1 MKVKKYVG
9 DTIQDTIFKVKA
21 DLGADAIILN
31 TRKYTKGG
39 FLGLKIFGEKKVEVL
54 AALED
59 EKDEGNEKT
68 LDEINDLK
76 NMVSNLERGWKKE
89 EDFKENLNQ
98 NVGEI
103 YDHLLAQGVEKEYC
117 KNIINNIAKN
127 LNEDEDF
134 SKVNVNDFKKEL
146 LRIIGDG
153 EGIKTAEKNKIVAFI
168 GPTGV
173 GKTTT
178 IAKLAA
184 KFSLEKDIEVG
195 MITADTYRIA
205 AVQQLKTYS
214 DIMNIPLKVV
224 YNEEELKETMN
235 SDFAD
240 KDLILLDT
248 AGSSWSD
255 KMQLG
260 RLKSFT
266 NKKLIDETHLLLSL
280 NTKKEDIDKVLN
292 QFSNLDADK
301 ILLTKIDETTSYG
314 DLINIRKDYDLPYSY
329 ITYGQDV
336 PDDISEA
343 NKEDLLKYLLG
354 DKYE

>member
-59 EKDEGNEKT
+59 EKDEDNEKT
-68 LDEINDLK
+68 LAEINDLK
-76 NMVSNLERGWKKE
+76 NMVSNLEKGWKKE
-89 EDFKENLNQ
+89 EEFKEKLNEE
-98 NVGEI
+98 VGEL
-103 YDHLLAQGVEKEYC
+103 YDHLLLQGVEKEFC
-117 KNIINNIAKN
+117 KNIINKIAQN
-127 LNEDEDF
+127 TGEDENLT
-134 SKVNVNDFKKEL
+134 KVKLDDLKREL
-146 LRIIGDG
+146 LKIIGDG
-153 EGIKTAEKNKIVAFI
+153 QGIKINKKNKVVAFI

-224 YNEEELKETMN
+224 YNEDELKETMN
-235 SDFAD
+235 SEFAD
-240 KDLILLDT
+240 RDLILLDT

-280 NTKKEDIDKVLN
+280 NTKKEDIDKILN
-292 QFSNLDADK
+292 RFSNLDADK
-301 ILLTKIDETTSYG
+301 IILTKIDETTSYG
-314 DLINIRKDYDLPYSY
+314 DLINIRKNYDLPYSY
-329 ITYGQDV
+329 ITFGQDV
-336 PDDISEA
+336 PDDICEA
-343 NKEDLLKYLLG
+343 KKEDLLKYLLG
-354 DKYE
+354 DKNE

>member
-68 LDEINDLK
+68 LTEINDLK
-76 NMVSNLERGWKKE
+76 DMVSNLEKGWKKE
-89 EDFKENLNQ
+89 DNFKDKLNEK
-98 NVGEI
+98 VGEI
-103 YDHLLAQGVEKEYC
+103 YEHLLAQGVEIEFC
-117 KNIINNIAKN
+117 KNLINKIAQN
-127 LNEDEDF
+127 NSEDKDL
-134 SKVNVNDFKKEL
+134 SKVKVEDLKKEL
-146 LRIIGDG
+146 LKIIGDG
-153 EGIKTAEKNKIVAFI
+153 QGIQIAKKSKVVAFI

-235 SDFAD
+235 SEFAD

-266 NKKLIDETHLLLSL
+266 NKNIIDETHLLLSL
-280 NTKKEDIDKVLN
+280 NTKKEDIDKVLSR
-292 QFSNLDADK
+292 FSNLDADK
-301 ILLTKIDETTSYG
+301 ILITKIDETTTYG
-314 DLINIRKDYDLPYSY
+314 DLINIRKKYNLPYSY

-336 PDDISEA
+336 PDDINEA
-343 NKEDLLKYLLG
+343 NKEDLLDYLLG
-354 DKYE
+354 DKDE